1 MSHTDS
7 LMPEHSPDPSAA
19 PPIAGPPRF
28 RERVCIITGAARAMG
43 RAHAVAL
50 AREGCDLVLGDI
62 LDGLPDGT
70 PYPKAEQS
78 DLDETARL
86 VREQGVRCLAVKMDV
101 RDPAQAA
108 RLFEMARELGRLDF
122 LIANAALTI
131 EAPIIETS
139 PESFD
144 TVIRTNLHGVFNVLA
159 PALRVMVAQK
169 RGRVLIIGSG
179 SGRHAE
185 KNAAPYVAS
194 KWALIGLAKTAAL
207 EAAESGVTVN
217 VILPGPVDTPMMD
230 NPIRYKQA
238 VPEKANPTRDDYL
251 EAKKAATPM
260 GYAWVKPEDV
270 TAAVLF
276 LLTDEARFISGDT
289 LSIDAADCAHWT

>member
-1 MSHTDS
+1 
-7 LMPEHSPDPSAA
+7 
-19 PPIAGPPRF
+19 
-28 RERVCIITGAARAMG
+28 MG
-43 RAHAVAL
+43 RAHAIAL
-50 AREGCDLVLGDI
+50 AREGCDLAICDI
-62 LDGLPDGT
+62 LDDLPDGT
-70 PYPKAEQS
+70 PYPKATQE
-78 DLDETARL
+78 DMDVT
-86 VREQGVRCLAVKMDV
+86 VRAVEAEGRRCLAEKMDV
-101 RDPAQAA
+101 RDATKGKSLIE
-108 RLFEMARELGRLDF
+108 RTVTELGRLDF
-122 LIANAALTI
+122 LITNAAVTV
-131 EAPIIETS
+131 EAPIVDTD
-139 PESFD
+139 PAVFD
-144 TVIRTNLHGVFNVLA
+144 TVVRTNLHGVFHVLA
-159 PALRVMVAQK
+159 PALRVLTDQK
-169 RGRVLIIGSG
+169 RGRVVVIGSG

-238 VPEKANPTRDDYL
+238 VPGQSNPTRDDYL
-251 EAKKAATPM
+251 EAKKTATPM

-276 LLTDEARFISGDT
+276 LLSDEARFISGDT